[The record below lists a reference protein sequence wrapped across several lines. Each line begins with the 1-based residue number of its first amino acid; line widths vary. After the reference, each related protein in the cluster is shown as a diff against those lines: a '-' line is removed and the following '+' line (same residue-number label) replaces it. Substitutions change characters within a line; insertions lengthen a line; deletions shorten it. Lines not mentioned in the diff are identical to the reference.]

1 MFDLKT
7 TTSGDLFIDA
17 VGDVATTESIVQ
29 AVTIRLRWF
38 ANEWRLGQGLG
49 FPYFEDVLVKNP
61 NIVKI
66 KYLLRDEIMSVD
78 GVTGVEQ
85 IDIDVDKKT
94 RQAHISVIFTVGEET
109 YKEEV
114 NINA

>member
-1 MFDLKT
+1 MFDLRMMQ
-7 TTSGDLFIDA
+7 SGDLYLDDA
-17 VGDVATTESIVQ
+17 GDVATTDSIVQ

-49 FPYFEDVLVKNP
+49 FPYFEEVLVKNP

-78 GVTGVEQ
+78 GVTGVER
-85 IDIDVDKKT
+85 IDIDVDKRT
-94 RQAHISVIFTVGEET
+94 RQAKITAVFTVDNET